1 MSGINGGRQRHDDGS
16 GIKSKGAPTQLKLQ
30 DGSAPLKQIA
40 LKCRQQRRSDLALF
54 IIGIAIVC
62 LSMFHIIWHT
72 DKLPYHHSHSHPQLK
87 KPRASVSKLGE
98 VIKDNTIRKD
108 RAQLQHSGINNTKP
122 DNSNLQ
128 SAVKHSNEH
137 QAKQNINKDNEQSHN
152 NINKDVPHPVANKV
166 QPKQNVNE
174 DASHAQHQNIN
185 KDVPHPVAHLN
196 CADHGGPQNQDI
208 IDEMVFWSDIPSD
221 SSYLS
226 PMHPINDPH
235 TPDDTE
241 RFLTFEP

>member
-1 MSGINGGRQRHDDGS
+1 MSGDINGGRQRHSDDDS
-16 GIKSKGAPTQLKLQ
+16 IKSKVAPSQLKLQ
-30 DGSAPLKQIA
+30 DGSAPLQQIA
-40 LKCRQQRRSDLALF
+40 LTCRKLRRSDLALF

-62 LSMFHIIWHT
+62 LSIFHIICHT

-87 KPRASVSKLGE
+87 KPRMSLSNKLGE
-98 VIKDNTIRKD
+98 VIQDKTIRKD
-108 RAQLQHSGINNTKP
+108 RAQIQYLGINNTKQE
-122 DNSNLQ
+122 NNILQ

-137 QAKQNINKDNEQSHN
+137 QSKQNINKDVQSH
-152 NINKDVPHPVANKV
+152 K
-166 QPKQNVNE
+166 
-174 DASHAQHQNIN
+174 NIN

-196 CADHGGPQNQDI
+196 CADHGGPNNQKI

-226 PMHPINDPH
+226 PMHPLNDPH

>member
-1 MSGINGGRQRHDDGS
+1 MSGDINGGRQRHSDVDS
-16 GIKSKGAPTQLKLQ
+16 IKSKGAPTQRN
-30 DGSAPLKQIA
+30 DTAPLQQ
-40 LKCRQQRRSDLALF
+40 CRQQRRSDLALF

-62 LSMFHIIWHT
+62 LSIFHIIWHT

-87 KPRASVSKLGE
+87 KPRVSVSKLGE
-98 VIKDNTIRKD
+98 AIQDKTIRKD
-108 RAQLQHSGINNTKP
+108 RAQIQYLGINDTEQ

-128 SAVKHSNEH
+128 SA
-137 QAKQNINKDNEQSHN
+137 ATKQGNKAQPKQS
-152 NINKDVPHPVANKV
+152 INKDV
-166 QPKQNVNE
+166 Q
-174 DASHAQHQNIN
+174 SHKNIN

-196 CADHGGPQNQDI
+196 CADHGGPNNQKI

-226 PMHPINDPH
+226 PMHPLNDPY

>member
-1 MSGINGGRQRHDDGS
+1 MSGDINGGRQRHSDVDS
-16 GIKSKGAPTQLKLQ
+16 IKSKGAPTQRN
-30 DGSAPLKQIA
+30 DTAPLQQ
-40 LKCRQQRRSDLALF
+40 CRQQRRSDLALF

-62 LSMFHIIWHT
+62 LSIFHIIWHT

-87 KPRASVSKLGE
+87 KPRVSVSKLGE
-98 VIKDNTIRKD
+98 AIQDKTIRKD
-108 RAQLQHSGINNTKP
+108 RAQIQYLGINDTEQ

-128 SAVKHSNEH
+128 SA
-137 QAKQNINKDNEQSHN
+137 ATKQGNKAQPKQSINKDVQSHN
-152 NINKDVPHPVANKV
+152 NINKDVLHPNKM

-174 DASHAQHQNIN
+174 DASHAQHQNVN

-196 CADHGGPQNQDI
+196 CADHGGPHNEQI

-226 PMHPINDPH
+226 PMHPLNDPY